1 MSQQSGAQARILD
14 PVLTEYARGYGQMRF
29 VGEALF
35 PRAPVDSYGGRIL
48 TFGQEHFV
56 ATEARRARGEDARR
70 VQAGYSGEAYIIT
83 PRGLDA
89 STPYET
95 QRDAQAVP
103 GVDALRNS
111 VRVVMDQLGLGLE
124 IMQADLARATGS
136 YASTNRVALSG
147 QARWTGTSANPTGDI
162 ATAKEAIRRSCGMY
176 PNTILLSA
184 TAMAAVDRTA
194 EIRDRLKYTSSDSV
208 TPEMLARLWQV
219 ERVVVG
225 GAVRLNAAGQ
235 MVDVWGDDVI
245 VAYVGAQAGPIESRD
260 RALPSYGYTYT
271 IRGMPAVGE
280 AYADKKSR
288 SWLQPVDDD
297 CAPVISGIAAGYLI
311 QNAGAAP

>member
-14 PVLTEYARGYGQMRF
+14 PVLTEYARGYGQMDF
-29 VGEALF
+29 VGSALF
-35 PRAPVDSYGGRIL
+35 PRVLVDSYGGRIV

-70 VQAGYSGEAYIIT
+70 VQAGYSGEPYSIT

-89 STPYET
+89 STPFET

-103 GVDALRNS
+103 GIDALRNS
-111 VRVVMDQLGLGLE
+111 VRVVMDQLSLGLE
-124 IMQADLARATGS
+124 IMQADLARAPGS
-136 YASTNRVALSG
+136 YPASNRTALAG
-147 QARWTGTSANPTGDI
+147 QARWTGSSANPTADI
-162 ATAKEAIRRSCGMY
+162 AAAKEAIRRSCGKY

-184 TAMAAVDRTA
+184 TAMSAVDRVA

-208 TPEMLARLWQV
+208 TPDMLARLWQV

-225 GAVRLNAAGQ
+225 AAVRLNSAGQ
-235 MVDVWGDDVI
+235 MVDVWGDDVV
-245 VAYVGAQAGPIESRD
+245 VAYVSPQTGAVESRD

-271 IRGMPAVGE
+271 VRGMPAVGE
-280 AYADKKSR
+280 VYADKKSR

-297 CAPVISGIAAGYLI
+297 CVPVISGIAAGYLI
-311 QNAGAAP
+311 GSAGAAP